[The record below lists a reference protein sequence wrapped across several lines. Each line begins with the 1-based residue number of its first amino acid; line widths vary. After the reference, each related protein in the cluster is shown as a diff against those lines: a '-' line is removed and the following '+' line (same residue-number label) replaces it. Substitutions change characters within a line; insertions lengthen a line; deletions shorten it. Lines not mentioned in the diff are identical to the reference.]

1 MAKNTDSAL
10 TESRTVTIEAARREI
25 EICARLKRPVFL
37 WGPPGIGKSELIAQI
52 TESLGGKM
60 YDLRL
65 ALMDP
70 SDLKGVLFYN
80 PAVGNAMWNAPPDLP
95 SKAEAA
101 EYPMTVLFLDEM
113 NSAAPATQAAA
124 YQLVLNRKIGT
135 YELPDNCV
143 IVAAGNRD
151 TDRGVTYRMPKPLAN
166 RFVHLQ
172 LRVDFESWQNWAID
186 NHIHPDVLAYITCNK
201 GDLFQF
207 DPASH
212 SVSFATPRSWVFVS
226 QLLSE
231 NPNETELNDLVAG
244 TVGEGIGLKF
254 GAHRRVAAQM
264 PNPSHI
270 LQGKINELKNK
281 DLGAKYSLT
290 ISLCYELKASYDNR
304 GGGKDKNGNERMKE
318 TEMNLWHKEID
329 NVLRFILDHMD
340 TELQVMFVS
349 MIMKNY
355 QLPMRTS
362 KLSNY
367 SEFHNRNGNYIIEAL
382 RPSS

>member
-1 MAKNTDSAL
+1 MARNTDKEL

-25 EICARLKRPVFL
+25 AICAKLKRPLFL
-37 WGPPGIGKSELIAQI
+37 WGPPGIGKSELVADIC
-52 TESLGGKM
+52 ESMGGKL

-70 SDLKGVLFYN
+70 SDLKGVLYYN
-80 PAVGNAMWNAPPDLP
+80 PAQGEAMWNAPPDLP
-95 SKAEAA
+95 TKAEAA
-101 EYPMTVLFLDEM
+101 EYPVVFLFLDEM

-124 YQLVLNRKIGT
+124 YQLVLNRKIVT
-135 YELPDNCV
+135 YELPDNV
-143 IVAAGNRD
+143 VFVAAGNRD

-186 NHIHPDVLAYITCNK
+186 NQIHPDVLAYVTCNK

-207 DPASH
+207 EPTSN
-212 SVSFATPRSWVFVS
+212 SVSFATPRSWAFVS

-231 NPNETELNDLVAG
+231 EPNETELNDLVAG

-254 GAHRRVAAQM
+254 SAHRRVAAQM
-264 PNPSHI
+264 PNPTHI
-270 LQGKINELKNK
+270 LQGKVTELKNK

-290 ISLCYELKASYDNR
+290 ISLCYELKASFDSR
-304 GGGKDKNGNERMKE
+304 GGERMKDAE
-318 TEMNLWHKEID
+318 FTAWHKEID
-329 NVLRFILDHMD
+329 NVLRFILDNMD

-349 MIMKNY
+349 MVMKNY
-355 QLPMRTS
+355 KLPMKTS
-362 KLSNY
+362 KLTNY
-367 SEFHNRNGNYIIEAL
+367 TEFHKRNGNFIIEAI
-382 RPSS
+382 RGDSK

>member
-1 MAKNTDSAL
+1 
-10 TESRTVTIEAARREI
+10 
-25 EICARLKRPVFL
+25 
-37 WGPPGIGKSELIAQI
+37 
-52 TESLGGKM
+52 
-60 YDLRL
+60 
-65 ALMDP
+65 
-70 SDLKGVLFYN
+70 VLFYN